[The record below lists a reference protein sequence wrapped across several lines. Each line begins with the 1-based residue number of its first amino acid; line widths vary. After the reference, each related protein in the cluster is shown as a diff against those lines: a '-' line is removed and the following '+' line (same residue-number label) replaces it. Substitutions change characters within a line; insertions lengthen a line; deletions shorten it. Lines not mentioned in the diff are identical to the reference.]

1 MRPRQERE
9 EREIYQQ
16 FFARSHRQPFAGL
29 LDSSNE
35 RTEMRCRQERRQVEN
50 ATITINKREL
60 SQQKAVIPAVAC
72 NRIKEICEAE
82 GIEKGTEML
91 KSLPL
96 DLQNTI
102 AWNRVISYAVKEGRF
117 EFAFKLFNEVSSS
130 LLV

>member
-1 MRPRQERE
+1 MTAITRQLN
-9 EREIYQQ
+9 QS
-16 FFARSHRQPFAGL
+16 RSVTPDVVGTRL
-29 LDSSNE
+29 
-35 RTEMRCRQERRQVEN
+35 
-50 ATITINKREL
+50 
-60 SQQKAVIPAVAC
+60 
-72 NRIKEICEAE
+72 KEICEAE
-82 GIEKGTEML
+82 GIEKGVEML